1 MGERVTGCHPLV
13 PERQTRQ
20 KTLMSGSINGC
31 ISIVIK
37 GFLDSVTKYKIRV
50 TNNKCVNK

>member
-1 MGERVTGCHPLV
+1 MTGCHPLV
-13 PERQTRQ
+13 PKRQTRQ
-20 KTLMSGSINGC
+20 KTLISDGINSC

-50 TNNKCVNK
+50 TNNKCNNK

>member
-1 MGERVTGCHPLV
+1 MTGCHPLV

-20 KTLMSGSINGC
+20 KLLIGGCMNGC

-50 TNNKCVNK
+50 TNNKCNNK

>member
-1 MGERVTGCHPLV
+1 MVKGITGYHPLF

-20 KTLMSGSINGC
+20 KLLIGGCMNGC

-50 TNNKCVNK
+50 TNNKCNNK

>member
-50 TNNKCVNK
+50 TNNKCINK

>member
-1 MGERVTGCHPLV
+1 MSSSCFRKTN
-13 PERQTRQ
+13 QAK

-50 TNNKCVNK
+50 TNNKCINK